1 MPKVV
6 DHAARREELISATWR
21 TIRRLGLAG
30 TTTREIAKDAGYA
43 HGLLAYYFPDKDAI
57 LDAALERAY
66 EAARK
71 QLTARLAGRSGRDA
85 VREVLLAALPIGDA
99 AVETQVLVMSWG
111 AMATSE
117 ATRARRHA
125 SFREWRDT
133 VRVLVRIAAAL
144 GEMTSEQDPEEIA
157 DALVALVDGLTLHG
171 IMNPKEYPERRLVA
185 TVDNLLDRY
194 R

>member
-6 DHAARREELISATWR
+6 DHDARREELIAATWR

-30 TTTREIAKDAGYA
+30 TTTREIAKEAGYA

-66 EAARK
+66 QAARE
-71 QLTARLAGRSGRDA
+71 QLGARLAGRSGRDA
-85 VREVLLAALPIGDA
+85 VREVLLAALPIGEA
-99 AVETQVLVMSWG
+99 SVETQVLVMSWG
-111 AMATSE
+111 TMVTSE
-117 ATRARRHA
+117 AQRARRYA
-125 SFREWRDT
+125 SHREWRDT
-133 VRVLVRIAAAL
+133 VRVLVRIAAAV
-144 GEMTSEQDPEEIA
+144 GEMTAEQDPGEIA

-171 IMNPKEYPERRLVA
+171 VMNPAEYPERRLVA
-185 TVDNLLDRY
+185 TLDRVLDRY